1 VLIPDNLTPV
11 VAKADRTEPR
21 FNQTFVEYAQH
32 RGFLIDPARVRTP
45 TDKGKV
51 ERAVQFVRSSFWAGE
66 TFVSLADAQ
75 ARIEMWCT
83 ARAGMRV
90 HGTTQCRPIELFRA
104 EEAGVLLPAPTA
116 VYDVPVYASCKVAR
130 DHHVEI
136 AKALYSVPG
145 NLIGTHVD
153 VRADARLVKIFAKG
167 QLVKIHPRQ
176 RPGGRSSDAEDLPS
190 ERSTYALR
198 DIDHLRRLAARH
210 GEHVGVYASA
220 VLDHPLPW
228 TKMRQV
234 YALLGYAKRYG
245 PERVDAA
252 CRRAL
257 DAEAISVSLIGR
269 MLERATENADNP
281 TPPEVPASSRP
292 ARFARAHTDFTR
304 PHINTGSA
312 HTISETEERSA

>member
-1 VLIPDNLTPV
+1 M
-11 VAKADRTEPR
+11 
-21 FNQTFVEYAQH
+21 
-32 RGFLIDPARVRTP
+32 
-45 TDKGKV
+45 
-51 ERAVQFVRSSFWAGE
+51 QFVRSSFWAGE
-66 TFVSLADAQ
+66 TFTGLGDAQ
-75 ARIEMWCT
+75 ARVEAWCT
-83 ARAGMRV
+83 GRAGMRV
-90 HGTTQCRPIELFRA
+90 HGTTQCRPVELFRA
-104 EEAGVLLPAPTA
+104 EEHALLLSAPADP
-116 VYDVPVYASCKVAR
+116 YDVPVYASCKVAR

-153 VRADARLVKIFAKG
+153 VRADARLVKIYAKG

-210 GEHVGVYASA
+210 GEHVGVYAAA

-245 PERVDAA
+245 PDRVEAGMPPGT
-252 CRRAL
+252 RRRSDQREL
-257 DAEAISVSLIGR
+257 D
-269 MLERATENADNP
+269 RAD
-281 TPPEVPASSRP
+281 
-292 ARFARAHTDFTR
+292 ARAGHRERRQPNTTGGSGIFTPGTVRTCTYRFHTRTY
-304 PHINTGSA
+304 
-312 HTISETEERSA
+312 